1 MSAKPAPQISARI
14 RTTYNRCFP
23 YKTQTQ
29 HCGFRAAEIQLI
41 FYSCKKNVINA
52 KKTPLQ
58 HLQNTYSSATLSK
71 KCIILVRPL
80 HPTTAEQIL
89 INDTYRS
96 VTKAIS
102 ARVVVGR
109 LFLYITYIHLISP
122 TKTES

>member
-14 RTTYNRCFP
+14 RTTYNRCLP
-23 YKTQTQ
+23 TKRR
-29 HCGFRAAEIQLI
+29 HNIVGFALQRYNLF

-71 KCIILVRPL
+71 KSIILVPPL
-80 HPTTAEQIL
+80 PSTTAEQIL

-102 ARVVVGR
+102 ARIVVGR